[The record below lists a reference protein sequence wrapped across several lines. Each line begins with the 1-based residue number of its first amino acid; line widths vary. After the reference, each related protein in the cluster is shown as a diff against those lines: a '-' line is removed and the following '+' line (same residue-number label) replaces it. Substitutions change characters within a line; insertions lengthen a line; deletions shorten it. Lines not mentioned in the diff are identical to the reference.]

1 MYWAAPR
8 AAPIRVQRG
17 AVNRS
22 SHAIGAT
29 VLPLHSHN
37 GIDFVHM
44 YDVPNKFPWLFYEL
58 PVLKYILSFC
68 FYCPF
73 NKMKFNARLRK
84 QERIRFVLFFRRIH
98 NESAFPFRNYYER
111 APKVQFVI
119 KNSRFFLLFIMNQT
133 Y

>member
-22 SHAIGAT
+22 SHAIGAA

-58 PVLKYILSFC
+58 PVLKYILSFS
-68 FYCPF
+68 FYCAF
-73 NKMKFNARLRK
+73 NNMKFDARLRK
-84 QERIRFVLFFRRIH
+84 HERIRFVLFFL
-98 NESAFPFRNYYER
+98 EE
-111 APKVQFVI
+111 
-119 KNSRFFLLFIMNQT
+119 FIMKVHSLFGIIMKEILKYNLLSKFLASFYCLQ
-133 Y
+133 